1 VSRRCHPAA
10 LALAGT
16 STAEQLRA
24 EPLARRRRRRSVLV
38 PGPSAPRQESSR
50 PPCGETRWCPDSS
63 APSTNAPRVVGP
75 SSQLSRDS
83 EPPNNQTTNGFCS
96 PHDPRTRSALLAPRL
111 YQTGKTSREQTV
123 TRVSSRSPSDEV
135 FIAQLDARTYVACTT
150 TDFVWI
156 SSAKLDGGLVRPHR
170 LWSTRRGAMHS
181 PSGSLLT
188 TRVNMF
194 LLTGEALTITS
205 QTLSSYSSAFDRFEG
220 PSTCVGR
227 PTLVVRT
234 ESQRRFGFSKPS

>member
-1 VSRRCHPAA
+1 MTTSLWLRLHHRDREHEEVRATYRMRIQPPTTGA
-10 LALAGT
+10 LLGNA
-16 STAEQLRA
+16 
-24 EPLARRRRRRSVLV
+24 
-38 PGPSAPRQESSR
+38 SS
-50 PPCGETRWCPDSS
+50 GS
-63 APSTNAPRVVGP
+63 APSSGWWPISSPPRHLTSTSGQRTKNAECCECCNNRK
-75 SSQLSRDS
+75 SQR
-83 EPPNNQTTNGFCS
+83 NHWS
-96 PHDPRTRSALLAPRL
+96 PIRKGAIRHGSPLLEA
-111 YQTGKTSREQTV
+111 
-123 TRVSSRSPSDEV
+123 RSPSDEFV
-135 FIAQLDARTYVACTT
+135 IAQLDARTYVACTT